1 MQIAPPRP
9 KKQRLTVAIR
19 QSFERI
25 EIFLVSHGFLYSRLP
40 RNKKIHSKEVEYDDD
55 SSSAKGFE

>member
-25 EIFLVSHGFLYSRLP
+25 EIFLVSHGFFIFSIP
-40 RNKKIHSKEVEYDDD
+40 SEQKIHSKEVEYDDD
-55 SSSAKGFE
+55 SSST